1 MAKKQSGL
9 GKGLN
14 ALMLE
19 NSVDSMVATN
29 TLSINERL
37 VPKIKSSDDT
47 LTISQ
52 SERTNY
58 KGNTTSE
65 ITVTIPEGAAL
76 NKLSFDTGVG
86 RHYAYIYKYDH
97 GWLCIS
103 GTQSKAVTNFLVL
116 GTEQFF
122 KDWSKYIF
130 YDQIDY
136 DTPQL
141 TL

>member
-58 KGNTTSE
+58 KGNTTN
-65 ITVTIPEGAAL
+65 A
-76 NKLSFDTGVG
+76 
-86 RHYAYIYKYDH
+86 
-97 GWLCIS
+97 
-103 GTQSKAVTNFLVL
+103 
-116 GTEQFF
+116 
-122 KDWSKYIF
+122 WS
-130 YDQIDY
+130 
-136 DTPQL
+136 
-141 TL
+141 